1 MSMNDAVTDSALR
14 AAWHRLRMVGDFD
27 TSMQHG
33 AVRRAVECAA
43 RAMRVRAQRRLSGYA
58 DNKRRAANDADE

>member
-1 MSMNDAVTDSALR
+1 MSTNDAVSDSELR
-14 AAWHRLRMVGDFD
+14 AAWRRLRMVGDFD

-43 RAMRVRAQRRLSGYA
+43 RAMRVRAHRQLSRYA